1 LEGFIRIKKRQR
13 VNERVGSEEDTT
25 SADGERESGFFEVN
39 KEQKEQIKR
48 KLIEKYFSELP
59 ESENTRIHV
68 INYVKCMLKNILL
81 EKLTVSGEPNE
92 AYPEETLLM
101 DWILEND
108 PQIIVDISKFWVYH
122 AFSLSPSTNQDFYL
136 SQLAFILRTLELNQN
151 VIHFSAERFNDWLGF
166 LRGLPCW
173 TPDVYR
179 HIKLLV
185 GTLRHEQLS
194 SGEGKYV
201 SKFIETLIV
210 SEFNLKKEQRVQ
222 IGQMLI
228 NEIVTLETEP
238 EKYER
243 LREIV
248 GT

>member
-1 LEGFIRIKKRQR
+1 MEGFIRVKKRQR
-13 VNERVGSEEDTT
+13 VNERVGSEEDT
-25 SADGERESGFFEVN
+25 SADGEREAGLFEVN

-59 ESENTRIHV
+59 ESESTRIHV

-151 VIHFSAERFNDWLGF
+151 VIHFSAERFNDWLGL

-185 GTLRHEQLS
+185 GTLRPEQLS

-201 SKFIETLIV
+201 SKSIETLIV

-228 NEIVTLETEP
+228 NEIVTLETDP

-248 GT
+248 GA

>member
-1 LEGFIRIKKRQR
+1 
-13 VNERVGSEEDTT
+13 VGSEEDT
-25 SADGERESGFFEVN
+25 SADGERETVLEVN

-81 EKLTVSGEPNE
+81 EKLTVSAEPNE

-108 PQIIVDISKFWVYH
+108 PQIIVEISKFWVYH
-122 AFSLSPSTNQDFYL
+122 AFSLSPSTNLDFYL
-136 SQLAFILRTLELNQN
+136 SQLAFILKTLEQNQN
-151 VIHFSAERFNDWLGF
+151 VIHFSADRFNDWLGF

-173 TPDVYR
+173 TPDVYH
-179 HIKLLV
+179 HIKLIV
-185 GTLRHEQLS
+185 STLRPEQL
-194 SGEGKYV
+194 SGEGKYI

-210 SEFNLKKEQRVQ
+210 NEFNLKKEQRLH
-222 IGQMLI
+222 ICQMFINDVVTQETDSDKYDRLQEILI
-228 NEIVTLETEP
+228 A
-238 EKYER
+238 
-243 LREIV
+243 
-248 GT
+248 